1 MWRAVPRIDDS
12 VSETSIPP
20 KYCVLKSKR
29 MYLKTR
35 FFLNYLNN
43 KTLRKAYIA
52 HAMRLEFLLK
62 NNPKAGASIHLL
74 QVG

>member
-1 MWRAVPRIDDS
+1 
-12 VSETSIPP
+12 
-20 KYCVLKSKR
+20 

-62 NNPKAGASIHLL
+62 NNPKAGALFHLLLSAGASIHLL